1 MIRHGISSWVLVWYC
16 FMLQKKITFWELK
29 NQSSITYITN
39 LWSQTG
45 SGHVIFN
52 ITKFYSTCKRKF
64 RIFLFHSVNQID
76 ISHYFS
82 SKILR
87 HIKEINYKTEY
98 MVYNSLVLLCDTSYD
113 NMGITLK
120 VLKNCILRS

>member
-64 RIFLFHSVNQID
+64 RIFFVSLGKPNWYFLLFFLKDFKTYKRDHIYQNPICVQIQLIKLAGLELV
-76 ISHYFS
+76 ISQ
-82 SKILR
+82 
-87 HIKEINYKTEY
+87 
-98 MVYNSLVLLCDTSYD
+98 LCAMQSIVHT
-113 NMGITLK
+113 N
-120 VLKNCILRS
+120 R